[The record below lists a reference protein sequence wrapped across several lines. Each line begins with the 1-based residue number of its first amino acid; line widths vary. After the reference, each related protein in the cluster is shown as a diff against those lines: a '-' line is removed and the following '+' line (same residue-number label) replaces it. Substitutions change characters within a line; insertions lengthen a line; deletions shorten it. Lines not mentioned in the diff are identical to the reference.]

1 MCRKLILF
9 FLIILS
15 GITNIV
21 VSQTHLSFYHITM
34 DKGLSNNT
42 TYSTLMCKRGFIW
55 IATETGLNR
64 FDGYNF
70 RVYTNDAYNPRSLS
84 SNRVRNMVEDSLGN
98 IWIANLS
105 GVSKYNWET
114 DDFTV
119 FLHDPQ
125 NPMSII
131 DNTPQ
136 NIGIDSKQRIWILT
150 LHGIS
155 ILDDQNDTIKHL
167 VPESENPNSLV
178 SETAVWFMEDNQ
190 ERFWIATRNG
200 LSIYD
205 EKRNRFTNF
214 RAGSNTSSGLITD
227 RLSTVFQDS
236 KGRIWIGSYSG
247 LMLWNETTRSFKHY
261 VNEPGNPSSIVNNQI
276 NSITES
282 QSGNLWIG
290 TSGGLARYNER
301 EDNFT
306 NVLRSAY
313 DPESLS
319 NNDINHVYF
328 DAYNIMWVSTRY
340 GGVSVFD
347 PGLKKFTH
355 YRNNPM
361 NAKSLA
367 DNNVTSFAED
377 SNGNIWVGV
386 DGGGLNYLNRSSN
399 SFTRYLAKGRMSNWL
414 PNNKVLALMADSRGN
429 VWIGMWGAGLSMY
442 NPRNNTFRNFRHDP
456 NNQNSL
462 LENNVFYIYE
472 DINGEIWV
480 AEWSGGVSIYNYET
494 NSFRRIYP
502 MTDPDGL
509 PASATNHITRDSNDN
524 IWLVHESGGMS
535 RYDRENS
542 ECIRYT
548 STTHPVLMEN
558 EAIYCFHED
567 ITGRYWLGTAYGIV
581 LFDPISNNHKVYTT
595 QDGLTNNNV
604 LGILEDDEGYL
615 WLSTYNGLSRFDP
628 DNLSFRNYE
637 TADGLQGNQFNR
649 WAFKRLS
656 SGELL
661 FGGVNGFN
669 IFNPAEMSDNPNI
682 PLIYIVDFKLFNEEV
697 PIGPNSILSE
707 NTITSNSITLRHWQN
722 VITFEFAAL
731 NFRHPERNQYRY
743 MLEGFNDNWIN
754 LRNERQV
761 SFTNLNPG
769 RYTLRIIAS
778 NNDGL
783 WNEVGT
789 SLAIRVIPPFWLTW
803 WFIGLCILFIASII
817 WLFIKQRE
825 KALLREKE
833 VMQEHI
839 KISQKTALFKQNFLA
854 NMSHEIRTPLT
865 GVLGMLEILK
875 QTSLDEPQKDYLQTL
890 EASGKHLKQIID
902 QVLDYSKIE
911 AGKVQINPTVFSLN
925 HLIKQSLMLYENTL
939 NPGVK
944 TKYFIDPQIPVFIEA
959 DEFRLSQIV
968 NNLVSNAVKFT
979 HKGLISINCMHIAMG
994 NLQKK
999 GTIRVEITDT
1009 GPGIPDHLHEYL
1021 FTPFS
1026 QIEATDIRKYD
1037 GTGLGLS
1044 ICRELIKLIGGEL
1057 GFNSEPGK
1065 GSTFWFTFP
1074 ASIAEKQPIS
1084 DVQYADTP
1092 SQKNLHIL
1100 LAEDKIVN
1108 QKVIKL
1114 MLSSL
1119 GHELHIVCN
1128 GQVALDQFEPGKFD
1142 LILMDIQMPVM
1153 DGVTATQK
1161 LKERYNDLP
1170 PIVGLSANAF
1180 EGDRE
1185 KYMARGMDDY
1195 LTKPV
1200 KKGDFEELIKKLI
1213 A

>member
-1 MCRKLILF
+1 MGRILIF
-9 FLIILS
+9 YSALII
-15 GITNIV
+15 GVANTV
-21 VSQTHLSFYHITM
+21 VSQNQLSFYHITM
-34 DKGLSNNT
+34 DKGLSNNSIN
-42 TYSTLMCKRGFIW
+42 STHICKRGFVW

-70 RVYTNDAYNPRSLS
+70 RVYTHDPDNPRSLS

-105 GVSKYNWET
+105 GISKYNWET

-119 FLHDPQ
+119 YLHDPQ

-131 DNTPQ
+131 NNTPQ

-150 LHGIS
+150 SHGIS
-155 ILDDQNDTIKHL
+155 ILDDQNNTIKHL
-167 VPESENPNSLV
+167 VPEPENPNSLV

-190 ERFWIATRNG
+190 GRYWIATRNG

-205 EKRNRFTNF
+205 EGRNRFTNF
-214 RAGSNTSSGLITD
+214 RKGSGTSSGLITD
-227 RLSTVFQDS
+227 RLSSVYQDS

-247 LMLWNETTRSFKHY
+247 LMLWNESTKSFKHY
-261 VNEPGNPSSIVNNQI
+261 VNEPGNPSSIINNQI

-282 QSGNLWIG
+282 RNGELWMG
-290 TSGGLARYNER
+290 TSGGLTRYNES

-306 NVLRSAY
+306 NIVRRPF

-319 NNDINHVYF
+319 NIDINHILF
-328 DAYNIMWVSTRY
+328 DENNIMWVSSRF
-340 GGVSVFD
+340 GGVNVYD
-347 PGLKKFTH
+347 PGLRKFTH
-355 YRNNPM
+355 YRNNPLDA
-361 NAKSLA
+361 NSLA

-377 SNGNIWVGV
+377 RNGNIWVGV
-386 DGGGLNYLNRSSN
+386 DGGGLNYLNRSTN
-399 SFTRYLAKGRMSNWL
+399 SFNRYLADGRMSNWL

-429 VWIGMWGAGLSMY
+429 IWIGMWRAGLSMY
-442 NPRNNTFRNFRHDP
+442 NPRTNTFRNFRHDP
-456 NNQNSL
+456 NNPNSL

-480 AEWSGGVSIYNYET
+480 SEWSGGLSIYNYET
-494 NSFRRIYP
+494 NSFKRIYP
-502 MTDPDGL
+502 MTDPAEGL

-524 IWLVHESGGMS
+524 IWLVHESGGLS
-535 RYDRENS
+535 RYDREN
-542 ECIRYT
+542 EKFIRYT
-548 STTHPVLMEN
+548 STTYPSLIEN
-558 EAIYCFHED
+558 EAIFCFHED
-567 ITGRYWLGTAYGIV
+567 RAGRYWLGTAYGIV
-581 LFDPISNNHKVYTT
+581 LFDPLGNNQKVYTIK
-595 QDGLTNNNV
+595 DGLANNNV
-604 LGILEDDEGYL
+604 IGILEDDEGYL
-615 WLSTYNGLSRFDP
+615 WLSTYNGLNRFDP
-628 DNLSFRNYE
+628 DNVSFRNYE

-669 IFNPAEMSDNPNI
+669 LFNPADVTVNHNI
-682 PLIYIVDFKLFNEEV
+682 PPVYIVDFKLFNEEV
-697 PIGPNSILSE
+697 PIGPNSILSQ
-707 NTITSNSITLRHWQN
+707 NIVTSKSITLRHWQN
-722 VITFEFAAL
+722 VISFEFAAL
-731 NFRHPERNQYRY
+731 NFRHPEKNQYRY
-743 MLEGFNDNWIN
+743 MLEGFNDSWIN

-761 SFTNLNPG
+761 SFNLNPG

-789 SLAIRVIPPFWLTW
+789 SLTIRVIPPFWLTW
-803 WFIGLCILFIASII
+803 WFFGLCILLIASII
-817 WLFIKQRE
+817 WLFIKHRE
-825 KALLREKE
+825 KALIRDKE

-839 KISQKTALFKQNFLA
+839 NISQKTALFKQNFLA

-865 GVLGMLEILK
+865 GVLGMLDILE
-875 QTSLDEPQKDYLQTL
+875 QTSLDEHQKDYLQTL
-890 EASGKHLKQIID
+890 KTSGNHLKQIID

-925 HLIKQSLMLYENTL
+925 HLIKQSQMLYENTL

-944 TKYFIDPQIPVFIEA
+944 TKLFIDPQIPVFIEA

-979 HKGLISINCMHIAMG
+979 HKGLISINCMPIATD

-999 GTIRVEITDT
+999 CTIRVEITDT
-1009 GPGIPDHLHEYL
+1009 GPGIPDHLQEYL

-1026 QIEATDIRKYD
+1026 QIEATDIRKYE

-1044 ICRELIKLIGGEL
+1044 ICRELIKLMGGEL
-1057 GFNSEPGK
+1057 GFNSEVDK
-1065 GSTFWFTFP
+1065 GSTFWFTFS
-1074 ASIAEKQPIS
+1074 AIMAEQQPTIQVEQVS
-1084 DVQYADTP
+1084 KTNRQE
-1092 SQKNLHIL
+1092 LRIL

-1114 MLSSL
+1114 MLSS
-1119 GHELHIVCN
+1119 HELQIVCN
-1128 GQVALDQFEPGKFD
+1128 GQEALDLFEPGKFD

-1161 LKERYNDLP
+1161 LKEKYTDLP

-1185 KYMARGMDDY
+1185 KYMALGMDEY

-1200 KKGDFEELIKKLI
+1200 NKGDFDELIKKLRV
-1213 A
+1213 